1 MRRGCWC
8 LAITERASQPAGSCE
23 LLASLRSHRCSQDR
37 DLIQRGESSS
47 RLKAW
52 VGDEAGDELAIEL
65 RRQGGRR
72 VQRNGKLLERHADLI
87 GPLRCVGFSALDL
100 SLVRGEP
107 SGRRDWLDR
116 VVQQLEPVYGELL
129 SRHGRLLRQRSQ
141 LLKRQLSNRDELL
154 DAFDQQL
161 AVIGTRLHRR
171 RHRALKRLEPL
182 AAPGKNGSVAA
193 ANACSCTTNPAPSSM
208 AKKTSRYGSNACWIS
223 CRNNG
228 RRRPVWATAALAPN
242 GMTWPCCSG

>member
-1 MRRGCWC
+1 MLGNNGEGKSN
-8 LAITERASQPAGSCE
+8 LPGAVA
-23 LLASLRSHRCSQDR
+23 LLASLRPHRSSHAR
-37 DLIQRGESSS
+37 DLIQRGETSS

-52 VGDEAGDELAIEL
+52 VGEDAADELAIEL

-100 SLVRGEP
+100 SLVRDEP
-107 SGRRDWLDR
+107 AGRRDWLDR

-154 DAFDQQL
+154 DAFDHQL

-182 AAPGKNGSVAA
+182 AAPWQERLSGGREQLQLLYQPGTQLNGDEDEHVWQQCLL
-193 ANACSCTTNPAPSSM
+193 NQLQEQ
-208 AKKTSRYGSNACWIS
+208 
-223 CRNNG
+223 
-228 RRRPVWATAALAPN
+228 RPQEARL
-242 GMTWPCCSG
+242 G